1 MYYSYDSR
9 STITFCAS
17 TNLLSTPHEINI
29 DSLIYGSDNRIRR
42 KAMPLHKLPKY
53 WYWRYSK
60 LCQPNTLFGTY
71 LSSINATSQI
81 SLEKYGVRSEASTAA
96 TTAKI
101 STVALW
107 VVVKHV
113 ESPWENRNSK
123 QPFWTI
129 VLEAGLRMIILL
141 QTPMVN
147 SYGHSLPI
155 YLTSKT

>member
-1 MYYSYDSR
+1 M
-9 STITFCAS
+9 
-17 TNLLSTPHEINI
+17 
-29 DSLIYGSDNRIRR
+29 
-42 KAMPLHKLPKY
+42 
-53 WYWRYSK
+53 
-60 LCQPNTLFGTY
+60 
-71 LSSINATSQI
+71 
-81 SLEKYGVRSEASTAA
+81 AA

-155 YLTSKT
+155 YWTSKT